1 MKPVQYLVLVESS
14 FVKDCLTGKETGRVV
29 FRRMSPSFE
38 ISADSFEFVLDSET
52 TVSLMDFADGRLDE
66 DSSPASRAQAVPS
79 LEEEYEEEEEGDEED
94 EVVADEENDEDEED
108 DLPSYVPREK
118 RTKVRKPALVPPT
131 FTRGVKEL

>member
-1 MKPVQYLVLVESS
+1 MKPMQYLVLVESS

-29 FRRMSPSFE
+29 FRRMHPSFE
-38 ISADSFEFVLDSET
+38 LSADSFEFVLDSET

-66 DSSPASRAQAVPS
+66 GSPPSSRVQAVSS
-79 LEEEYEEEEEGDEED
+79 LEEEYEEEEEED
-94 EVVADEENDEDEED
+94 EVVTEEENDEDEED

-118 RTKVRKPALVPPT
+118 RTKVHKPALVPPT